1 MIYLCAGFTTSTLA
15 VEFSSEES
23 VASHRDGAKADE
35 GEGGED
41 EKAKHVGVGHGDH
54 EEELDQVEDL
64 VEGTLHA
71 ADHPSVLL
79 LHLLLLDLK
88 TFGGNFLDVRMTT
101 IKNLA
106 DGKVC
111 QPQTEPGRKAVKQAI
126 SSFTLLWCF

>member
-1 MIYLCAGFTTSTLA
+1 MQLQDSDAILSFLIYLCAGFTMSTPA

-23 VASHRDGAKADE
+23 IASHRDGTKADK

-64 VEGTLHA
+64 VEGALHS

-79 LHLLLLDLK
+79 LHLLLLDLRA
-88 TFGGNFLDVRMTT
+88 FGGNL
-101 IKNLA
+101 
-106 DGKVC
+106 
-111 QPQTEPGRKAVKQAI
+111 
-126 SSFTLLWCF
+126 

>member
-64 VEGTLHA
+64 VEGALHST
-71 ADHPSVLL
+71 DHPSVLL

-88 TFGGNFLDVRMTT
+88 TFEGNFLDVILTT
-101 IKNLA
+101 IENLA
-106 DGKVC
+106 D
-111 QPQTEPGRKAVKQAI
+111 
-126 SSFTLLWCF
+126 